1 MHQPIYFRNSFLEKD
16 YFFNELPAQ
25 ASDAKIDHMNI
36 EEWFKDITAGES
48 QRTVAEKINVQQSKL
63 SRQLKAGHLDAEI
76 IRDIARAY
84 GSKAGDELL
93 KTGFLRPEDLTLVG
107 VEEALGIAKNS
118 QLWVEMSLRS
128 DPEGRRLYRAEGKPG
143 VIDLDDDV
151 VDAQVFEF
159 PKSHV
164 APLSDDE
171 IADAIREANEQ
182 PQAAHTDDGIEY
194 TEPESP

>member
-1 MHQPIYFRNSFLEKD
+1 
-16 YFFNELPAQ
+16 
-25 ASDAKIDHMNI
+25 MNI

-93 KTGFLRPEDLTLVG
+93 KTGFLKPEDLTLVG
-107 VEEALGIAKNS
+107 VEEALGLAKNS

-128 DPEGRRLYRAEGKPG
+128 DPEGRRLHRAEGKPG

-159 PKSHV
+159 PGSRV

-171 IADAIREANEQ
+171 IAADLYEANQ
-182 PQAAHTDDGIEY
+182 MPSAAHDADDDTEY
-194 TEPESP
+194 TEPELP